1 MIALSHTEIFPAT
14 DRVRESG
21 ADRPLLL
28 EPDRVWLVVA
38 GRVDVFATRVAE
50 GEPAGART
58 HLFRVECGAPL
69 FGAGVDPA
77 TGTGLLAVGAP
88 GTRLAGLDLEQVR
101 ALAASPGNHAAV
113 AGLLHA
119 WIERLYEGVAAP
131 LPRGEVRDMEP
142 GEEVDAGGGVR
153 ARSTAHVAWVEQL
166 AGSSRLLGRPAG
178 ELAAGGVLPVSDRAW
193 LEGGESCTLRLIP
206 TEYLLAGEVDGG
218 HELVWSA
225 LERLHGVALALVAE
239 RVRDAEE
246 ARGERLRLR
255 AAGSRAAMEAA
266 LGRLASTLPEKSA
279 AQGPAL
285 RAAASPEGED
295 PLVAAFRRVA
305 DAAGIAAEPPP
316 DWRALRCRD
325 PLDSPA
331 RACRVRARRVALR
344 GEWWRSDAGPMLA
357 RVAEGGHPVALLP
370 SPRGGYELHDPREP
384 RPTRVTAESA
394 AAVAPFASVLY
405 RSFSSLPV
413 GLWQLLRFGLHGCRR
428 DLLAVLGASVAAAAL
443 GLVPALAI
451 GVLFSSVIPG
461 AERGQLLQLTLVLLV
476 AALAGTGFAA
486 VRGTALLRVEARVG
500 ATLQAAVWDRL
511 LALPLPFFRGY
522 SAGDLAVRAMGI
534 EEIRRALSG
543 AVVTALLGGAFSLAN
558 LALLFYY
565 DTVLA
570 ALAAAMVA
578 AALAAYV
585 GVGWLQLRHQRSVLK
600 LHARTSGTVLQLLSG
615 ISKLRMAGAEVHAFG
630 LWARL
635 FSEQRRE
642 QLRTRALGNWL
653 GLFNAVCPAVC
664 TLALFAM
671 STRAAA
677 GEPLGTGAF
686 LGFMAAFN
694 VCLAGALASGTAL
707 IGALAAVPLYE
718 QARPILHACPET
730 DAGKHDPGELS
741 GAVELQHV
749 TFRYAAD
756 GPAVLR
762 DVSLRVRPGE
772 FVAFVGPSGSGK
784 STLLRLLLGF
794 EAPEAGSVSYD
805 EHDLSGLDVQTVRR
819 QVGTVLQD
827 GVLLSGSIFDN
838 IAGSAAASHDEA
850 MEAARLAGLDG
861 DVRQIPMGLHTF
873 VGDGGKTLSG
883 GQRQRLMIARALLNR
898 PRILLLDEATS
909 ALDNRTQAVVA
920 ESLARLKATRIVVAH
935 RLSTVMG
942 ADRIY
947 VVDGGRIVETGT
959 PQELLERRGLFHEMA
974 RRQLA

>member
-1 MIALSHTEIFPAT
+1 MIARSHTEIFLVRDA
-14 DRVRESG
+14 VRESG

-28 EPDRVWLVVA
+28 EPGRVWLVVA
-38 GRVDVFATRVAE
+38 GRMDVFATRVLH

-69 FGAGVDPA
+69 LGVGADPD
-77 TGTGLLAVGAP
+77 TGTSLLAVGAP
-88 GTRLAGLDLEQVR
+88 GTRIAELPLERLR
-101 ALAASPGNHAAV
+101 ALAGTPGKHAAV

-119 WIERLYEGVAAP
+119 WIERLYEGVAGA
-131 LPRGEVRDMEP
+131 LPRGEVRDVAT
-142 GEEVDAGGGVR
+142 GEEVDAGAGAFV
-153 ARSTAHVAWVEQL
+153 RSTAHVAWVEQL
-166 AGSSRLLGRPAG
+166 GGSARLLGRPAG
-178 ELAAGGVLPVSDRAW
+178 EIAAGAMLPVSDRAW
-193 LEGGESCTLRLIP
+193 LQGGASCTLRLIP

-218 HELVWSA
+218 HERVWSG
-225 LERLHGVALALVAE
+225 LEQLHGIVLAMVAE
-239 RVRDAEE
+239 RVRDADM
-246 ARGERLRLR
+246 ARAERLRQR
-255 AAGSRAAMEAA
+255 AAGSRAAMAAA
-266 LGRLASTLPEKSA
+266 LGSLAGTLPDGA
-279 AQGPAL
+279 APGPGP
-285 RAAASPEGED
+285 RAAGLPGLED
-295 PLVAAFRRVA
+295 PLVTAFRLVA
-305 DAAGIAAEPPP
+305 GAAGIDAEPPSR
-316 DWRALRCRD
+316 WQALRCRD
-325 PLDSPA
+325 PLDSLA
-331 RACRVRARRVALR
+331 RACRVRVRRVALR
-344 GEWWRSDAGPMLA
+344 GEWWRGDAGPMLG
-357 RVAEGGHPVALLP
+357 RVEEDGRPVALLP

-384 RPTRVTAESA
+384 RPSRVTAEA
-394 AAVAPFASVLY
+394 AAGLAPFAAVVY
-405 RSFSSLPV
+405 RSFPAEPV
-413 GLWQLLRFGLHGCRR
+413 GLWQVLRFGLHGCRR
-428 DLLAVLGASVAAAAL
+428 DLLAVLGASLASAAL

-451 GVLFSSVIPG
+451 GVLFSGVIPG

-476 AALAGTGFAA
+476 SAVSTAGFAA
-486 VRGTALLRVEARVG
+486 VRGTALLRIEARVG
-500 ATLQAAVWDRL
+500 STLQAAVWDRL

-543 AVVTALLGGAFSLAN
+543 AVVTALLGGVFSLAN
-558 LALLFYY
+558 LALLFHY
-565 DTVLA
+565 DAPLA
-570 ALAAAMVA
+570 VLAAAMVA
-578 AALAAYV
+578 AALAAYA
-585 GVGWLQLRHQRSVLK
+585 GVGWLQLRHQRAVLR
-600 LHARTSGTVLQLLSG
+600 LHGRTSGTVLQLLGG
-615 ISKLRMAGAEVHAFG
+615 IAKLRMAGAEVHAFG

-642 QLRTRALGNWL
+642 QLRARGLGNWL
-653 GLFNAVCPAVC
+653 GLFNAVCPVVC
-664 TLALFAM
+664 TLVLFAAG
-671 STRAAA
+671 TRGAA

-707 IGALAAVPLYE
+707 IGALAAIPLYE
-718 QARPILHACPET
+718 HARPILDASPEVH
-730 DAGKHDPGELS
+730 AGKHDPGELS

-749 TFRYAAD
+749 TFSYAAD
-756 GPAVLR
+756 GPAVLH

-794 EAPEAGSVSYD
+794 ETPEAGSVSYD
-805 EHDLSGLDVQTVRR
+805 EHDLEGLDAQAVRR

-838 IAGSAAASHDEA
+838 IAGASAASHDDA
-850 MEAARLAGLDG
+850 MEAARLAGLDA
-861 DVRQIPMGLHTF
+861 DVRQMPMGLHTF

-942 ADRIY
+942 ADRVY

-959 PQELLERRGLFHEMA
+959 PRELLDRRGLFHELA